1 VSRTD
6 VPDTI
11 DNIINRDT
19 TGITDK
25 RTSWTSLIIRI
36 KDITGIKNTTVADIT
51 DATIIIAIMDIIPRH
66 HPNTQ
71 NQRPTTHNPQEIMG
85 ITEITNL
92 KWSNKHFSVSKKIDK
107 YRNPVPYS
115 CTYCY
120 EYLWSDPIYFR
131 TKDHMG
137 LYIGPEAFWPSP
149 K

>member
-1 VSRTD
+1 MSRTE
-6 VPDTI
+6 VPDTM

-19 TGITDK
+19 TGITNK
-25 RTSWTSLIIRI
+25 RTSWTSLIIHI

-92 KWSNKHFSVSKKIDK
+92 KWSNKHFSV
-107 YRNPVPYS
+107 
-115 CTYCY
+115 
-120 EYLWSDPIYFR
+120 
-131 TKDHMG
+131 
-137 LYIGPEAFWPSP
+137 
-149 K
+149 